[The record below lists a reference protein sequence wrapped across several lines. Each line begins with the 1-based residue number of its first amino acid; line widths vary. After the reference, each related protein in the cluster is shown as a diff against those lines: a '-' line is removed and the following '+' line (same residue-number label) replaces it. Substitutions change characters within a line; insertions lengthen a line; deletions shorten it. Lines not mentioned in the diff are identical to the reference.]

1 MKRFPLLLLVMG
13 VLFLAVGM
21 GGKPADVLSET
32 RVKKI
37 SIADR
42 EVLAQSKPLVVSFSS
57 PMVGPDAIDKP
68 VAEKEMPFRLDPPVA
83 GSGRWIS
90 DSSFVFEPKD
100 GYPRAQTFYMV
111 LSPGLKAL
119 DGTPAHYYFSF
130 STEANNVKQVWIE
143 EYSPRR
149 KQAVVMVDFALPVTS
164 DDARAQISLSRNGTA
179 DSVPYTLEQRDEMS
193 ARQTITI
200 PDVEKGQRLDLVI
213 RAAGASS
220 AGLGLVR
227 DYSATLSF
235 ESSEGAAGPAVVEDK
250 ASKKISD
257 VDFRYVSSY
266 AEERGTMSAYFSL
279 STGIASH
286 NQKEFIRV
294 TPDLPYTLTYSGIR
308 ITEGLEPR
316 TRVTVTLLPGLMDQ
330 DGAVLDREISRST
343 VTKDRDGTV
352 FFSDAG
358 NYLTPALGGRVGV
371 TLTNLDKVQ
380 VNLYRQYDNNLP
392 FTTLGSDY
400 YSESGANGMM
410 REVYS
415 TSFPVSF
422 KTNEMVS
429 RAIDVAALAKGRK
442 GVYTLE
448 VVGYASQ
455 GSRDSS
461 IYQYPSAR
469 EKRVVVL
476 TDLGVVARAFP
487 SGATVFVAGL
497 STGKP
502 VAGATV
508 ALYSAS
514 NQLLVEGA
522 TDAQGLFLHT
532 RDTAWDKQLTPAV
545 AVVRKDDDIS
555 ILRMEDNVAVE
566 LPESASRAY
575 LDSGYEAFLFTPRGV
590 FRPGETVD
598 VKAFVR
604 DKNHAAPQPFPVV
617 MAVKSSRGAEVYRST
632 VTLSAEGGAE
642 MFFSL
647 PGSAPMGDYS
657 ARIFIPGQEDTPLG
671 RVNFTV
677 ENFMPPRL
685 EITLTPK
692 AEWLVGRDA
701 LPVRIQA
708 DYLFGAPGANLPY
721 TLGYIA
727 AGAPFTPK
735 GWEGYRFGNLEKPF
749 ATESDL
755 SHVRGNLDEKG
766 AATVDFQAPAS
777 WDASGMLQL
786 RLVASVQEDGGRW
799 DNQFATVSYFPT
811 PFLLGIKT
819 GPDAARG
826 KENAARS
833 QEVNKPVDVRV
844 AAVKPDGGTTDPGML
859 FAEVHHMQR
868 VWNTLY
874 RNGRYVYD
882 FTERPVPFMT
892 QKLTVKDGQAS
903 FSFTPQAAGEYRIRC
918 ATRDGGVVAVR
929 RVSVWDAG
937 GRMSSDGLGRMD
949 KVELTLDKPAYRAG
963 DTARLSLKAPFTGT
977 LYLGVERSGQL
988 STRVL
993 PLSSPAA
1000 VLDIPVTAA
1009 MDPNATI
1016 TAWVV
1021 RPMEKDAKSWFPH
1034 RAYGAVPLVLDVKP
1048 HALHVE
1054 AAPPAR
1060 VEPGKTL
1067 GIPFTVKDEK
1077 GLPVQGEFAVAFVD
1091 EGVLSLSNF
1100 ATPDPLA
1107 FFMEPRRMAGQSYD
1121 MYNLLLRPESKV
1133 TRLLQAGGD
1142 GLLNYM
1148 GGLSTQPIYLME
1160 FQATVLT
1167 DAEGKGLAEFAIPE
1181 YSGKG
1186 RLMIVGA
1193 SGNRFAR
1200 AEARVPVGRD
1210 LVVEATAPAVVAP
1223 TDTFSIHVKA
1233 FSLVDTLQGKVEIK
1247 ASVDGPLALTGETT
1261 RGFTLQG
1268 KGTETFLLEAKA
1280 LKGHD
1285 VATVTLHVR
1294 VEGHPE
1300 LTFAKTLETVV
1311 RSPYPRTSVV
1321 HSALIDGGS
1330 TAPLVPGGTWL
1341 PGSTSAS
1348 LTVGGS
1354 PAFAVLPSIEFLRE
1368 YPFGCLEQ
1376 VVSRAWPYLTFSSV
1390 VAALNPEEAEY
1401 TAKELADI
1409 VAMIGAMQTDDGGF
1423 GYWPHWGAAS
1433 PWASVNAT
1441 FLLLEAKAR
1450 VAVPKAMMDGALRY
1464 MRALLFMDDR
1474 YFGSS
1479 MFANTTKAYAAFV
1492 LTRAGEAPLSW
1503 LQVLSERQKE
1513 MLPSGRIFLA
1523 AAKSL
1528 HAGNPSALQALDKEA
1543 LEIPA
1548 AKIVYND
1555 SLESTLRNR
1564 SLLLLAWSLVAPT
1577 DPKTR
1582 ELCIA
1587 VADELGALK
1596 YPTTQEAGA
1605 AALALGTYL
1614 EKAGVERGDV
1624 AAKVLRGGKVI
1635 ATSTPGVPLVVSNA
1649 ELPLDTGGAPTP
1661 VSVSAEG
1668 KGQAFAVY
1676 SVRGLPVEAPAP
1688 VEAGL
1693 SIDRLWRDASGKA
1706 LDLGSGKVTL
1716 KKGDTVTVELTIK
1729 PQRLIEHLV
1738 LVDMLPGGLAVED
1751 SQVKLAAL
1759 KSTSDNG
1766 GGNNGNGNDD
1776 GEDGEARK
1784 TVRSPRNFVEAREDR
1799 VIAFMDPVSE
1809 PLIYK
1814 YTLRAVSAGT
1824 FVLPPVAAEG
1834 MYAPQT
1840 RAVTG
1845 SGSVVIK

>member
-1 MKRFPLLLLVMG
+1 MKRFSLLILAVG
-13 VLFLAVGM
+13 VLFSVLGM
-21 GGKPADVLSET
+21 GSKPAGVLSET
-32 RVKKI
+32 RVEKI

-42 EVLAQSKPLVVSFSS
+42 EVLSQAKPLVVSFSS
-57 PMVGPDAIDKP
+57 PMVGQEVIDKP
-68 VAEKEMPFRLDPPVA
+68 VAEQEMPFRLEPPVA

-90 DSSFVFEPKD
+90 DSSFVFEPKN
-100 GYPRAQTFYMV
+100 GYPRAKTFYMV
-111 LSPGLKAL
+111 LKSDLKAL
-119 DGTPAHYYFSF
+119 NGTPAQYYFSF
-130 STEANNVKQVWIE
+130 STEGNNVRQVWIE
-143 EYSPRR
+143 EYSQRQ
-149 KQAVVMVDFALPVTS
+149 KQAVVMVDFSLPVSS
-164 DDARAQISLSRNGTA
+164 DDARAHINISKNGTA
-179 DSVPYTLEQRDEMS
+179 ESVPYTLEQRDEMS
-193 ARQTITI
+193 TRQTITI
-200 PDVEKGQRLDLVI
+200 PQVEKGQRLDFVI
-213 RAAGASS
+213 KADGGAD
-220 AGLGLVR
+220 AGLGLVKE
-227 DYSATLSF
+227 YAATLSF
-235 ESSEGAAGPAVVEDK
+235 DAAEGATAPAVVEDP
-250 ASKKISD
+250 ASKRASTMEFK
-257 VDFRYVSSY
+257 YVYSSS
-266 AEERGTMSAYFSL
+266 EERGTMSLNFYL

-286 NQKEFIRV
+286 NQKEFIRI

-308 ITEGLEPR
+308 ISEGLEPR
-316 TRVTVTLLPGLMDQ
+316 TRVTVTLLPGLMDK
-330 DGAVLDREISRST
+330 DGAILDKEISRSK
-343 VTKDRDGTV
+343 VTGDREGAL
-352 FFSDAG
+352 FFNDAG
-358 NYLTPALGGRVGV
+358 NYLTPTLGGRVGV
-371 TLTNLDKVQ
+371 TLTNVDKVQ

-392 FTTLGSDY
+392 FTTLATDY
-400 YSESGANGMM
+400 YSEGGANNMM

-415 TSFPVSF
+415 TSFPVAF
-422 KTNEMVS
+422 KKNELVS

-448 VVGYASQ
+448 VVGYESS

-461 IYQYPSAR
+461 IYQYAR
-469 EKRVVVL
+469 AQEKRVVVL
-476 TDLGVVARAFP
+476 TDLGVTARAFP

-502 VAGATV
+502 VAGAKV
-508 ALYSAS
+508 SLFSAS
-514 NQLLVEGA
+514 NQLLAEGT
-522 TDAQGLFLHT
+522 TDAQGLFLHN

-555 ILRMEDNVAVE
+555 FLRMEDSVAVE

-604 DKNHAAPQPFPVV
+604 DKNHTAPQPFPVV
-617 MAVKSSRGAEVYRST
+617 MAVKSSRGAELYRST
-632 VTLSAEGGAE
+632 VTLSAEGGADIS
-642 MFFSL
+642 FPL
-647 PGSAPMGDYS
+647 PNSVSMGDYTAS
-657 ARIFIPGQEDTPLG
+657 IFIPGQENSPLG
-671 RVNFTV
+671 RTHFTV

-685 EITLTPK
+685 EIALTPK
-692 AEWLVGRDA
+692 AEWLVGKET
-701 LPVRIQA
+701 LPVQLQA
-708 DYLFGAPGANLPY
+708 DYLFGAPGANLSY

-727 AGAPFTPK
+727 ASAPFTPQ

-749 ATESDL
+749 ETESDL
-755 SHVRGNLDEKG
+755 GYLRGNLDEKG
-766 AATVDFQAPAS
+766 AATVDFQAPGS
-777 WDASGMLQL
+777 WDASGMLQV

-799 DNQFATVSYFPT
+799 NNQFATVSYFPT
-811 PFLLGIKT
+811 PFLVGLKIG
-819 GPDAARG
+819 DAKG
-826 KENAARS
+826 KGTAGQS
-833 QEVNKPVDVRV
+833 QEVNKPVAVQV
-844 AAVKPDGGTTDPGML
+844 AAVRPDGSLANPDLL
-859 FAEVHHMQR
+859 FVEVHHMQR

-874 RNGRYVYD
+874 RNGGYVYD
-882 FTERPVPFMT
+882 FTERPVSFMT
-892 QKLTVKDGQAS
+892 KKISAKDGQAS

-918 ATRDGGVVAVR
+918 ATQDGGVVAVR
-929 RVSVWDAG
+929 RVSVWDSG
-937 GRMSSDGLGRMD
+937 GRMSNDGLGRMD
-949 KVELTLDKPAYRAG
+949 KVELVLDKPAYRVG
-963 DTARLSLKAPFTGT
+963 ETAKLSVKSPFTGT
-977 LYLGVERSGQL
+977 LFLGVERSGQL

-993 PLSSPAA
+993 PLSSPAT

-1021 RPMEKDAKSWFPH
+1021 RSMEKDAKNWFPH

-1048 HALHVE
+1048 HTLHVE
-1054 AAPPAR
+1054 ASPPVR
-1060 VEPGKTL
+1060 VEPSKTL

-1077 GLPVQGEFAVAFVD
+1077 GVPVQGEFAVAFVD
-1091 EGVLSLSNF
+1091 EGVLSLTNF

-1107 FFMEPRRMAGQSYD
+1107 FFMELRRMAGRSYD
-1121 MYNLLLRPESKV
+1121 MYNMLLRPESKV

-1142 GLLNYM
+1142 GLLSYM

-1167 DAEGKGLAEFAIPE
+1167 DAEGKGMAEFAIPE

-1200 AEARVPVGRD
+1200 AEVQVPVGRD

-1223 TDTFSIHVKA
+1223 TDTFNIHVKA
-1233 FSLVDTLQGKVEIK
+1233 FSLADTLQGKVVIN

-1261 RGFTLQG
+1261 RSFILQG
-1268 KGTETFLLEAKA
+1268 KGTEAFLLSATA

-1285 VATVTLHVR
+1285 VATVTLNVS

-1300 LTFAKTLETVV
+1300 LSFAKTLETVV

-1321 HSALIDGGS
+1321 HSALINGGS
-1330 TAPLVPGGTWL
+1330 TEPLVLGGTWL

-1348 LTVGGS
+1348 LTVSGS
-1354 PAFAVLPSIEFLRE
+1354 PAFAVLPAIEFLRE

-1401 TAKELADI
+1401 TAKELATI
-1409 VAMIGAMQTDDGGF
+1409 VALVGAMQTDDGGF

-1441 FLLLEAKAR
+1441 FFLLEAKAK
-1450 VAVPKAMMDGALRY
+1450 VAVPKAMMDSALQY

-1479 MFANTTKAYAAFV
+1479 VFANTTKAYAAFV

-1503 LQVLSERQKE
+1503 LQVLSERQQQ

-1528 HAGNPSALQALDKEA
+1528 HAGNPAALQALDKTV

-1548 AKIVYND
+1548 KSIVYND
-1555 SLESTLRNR
+1555 SFESTLRNR

-1577 DPKTR
+1577 DPKTK

-1605 AALALGTYL
+1605 AALALGVYL

-1624 AAKVLRGGKVI
+1624 IAHVRRDGKVI
-1635 ATSTPGVPLVVSNA
+1635 ATSTPGVPLVVSNDD
-1649 ELPLDTGGAPTP
+1649 LPLEAGGAPTA

-1676 SVRGLPVEAPAP
+1676 SVRGLPVDAPDP

-1693 SIDRLWRDASGKA
+1693 SIDRVWRDASGKA

-1751 SQVKLAAL
+1751 SLVKLAAL
-1759 KSTSDNG
+1759 KSTSSSQT
-1766 GGNNGNGNDD
+1766 NGNSDD
-1776 GEDGEARK
+1776 GDDEDGEERASA
-1784 TVRSPRNFVEAREDR
+1784 RSPRNFVEAREDR
-1799 VIAFMDPVSE
+1799 VIAFMDPVTE

-1814 YTLRAVSAGT
+1814 YTLRAVSTGT

-1845 SGSVVIK
+1845 SGSVIIK